1 MLLERDLNLPFREKC
16 SYFSELINQ
25 IIHENLESRTT
36 GIEPEIE
43 ECFDFRHPFVRLRSI
58 HAE

>member
-36 GIEPEIE
+36 SIEPEIE
-43 ECFDFRHPFVRLRSI
+43 ECFDFRHPFVQLRSI

>member
-1 MLLERDLNLPFREKC
+1 MLVGRDLNLPFREKC
-16 SYFSELINQ
+16 SYFSKLINQ

-36 GIEPEIE
+36 TIEPGIE
-43 ECFDFRHPFVRLRSI
+43 ECFDFRHPFVQLRSI